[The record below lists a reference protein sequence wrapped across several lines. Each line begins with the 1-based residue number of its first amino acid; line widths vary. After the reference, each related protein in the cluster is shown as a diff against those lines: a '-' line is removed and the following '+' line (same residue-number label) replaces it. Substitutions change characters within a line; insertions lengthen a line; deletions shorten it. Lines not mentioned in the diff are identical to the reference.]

1 MNKEFEAL
9 DRLYKCNDDDYTLG
23 YRQHDYKLLQLALTT
38 KSKKEQAL
46 EIIKEKEVDVNL
58 LNIRHSAETYNDDY
72 YKIHYSYDVAGYL
85 LTEEE
90 FNLIKEVLKND

>member
-90 FNLIKEVLKND
+90 FNLIKEVLKNE